1 MAKSHDTMASI
12 TKHSDVVVAIAVVC
26 VIIFMVIPI
35 PAVMLDLL
43 LAFSI
48 TSALVI
54 LMVSLYV
61 MEPLEFSVYPG
72 MLLVITLFRL
82 SLNIAST
89 RLILGD
95 AYAGKVIAAFGGF
108 VVKGNYVV
116 GFIIFLI
123 LVIINFVVITKGSG
137 RIAEV
142 AARFTLDA
150 MPGKQMS
157 IDADLNNGM
166 IDEQEAKR
174 RREKIAREAD
184 FYGAMDGAAK
194 FVRGDAIAGLIITVV
209 NIIGG
214 FIIGIWQLKM
224 SLPQALQTYTLLT
237 VGDGLVSQIPA
248 LIVSTSAGIIVSRA
262 ASESNMG
269 HDLAKQI
276 LSQPRAL
283 FIASGVLVF
292 FALMPGL
299 PMIPFLALG
308 IITFLFA
315 NLTTRARKEEKAMK
329 AAEEKAKATP
339 PQEKIADYLYLD
351 PLEIEIGYG
360 LIPIVDAK
368 QGGDLLDRITLIRRQ
383 FALEYGLV
391 IPPVRIRDNTR
402 LMPNA
407 YSINIKG
414 NEIAAG
420 ELRLGHFLVVG
431 SGMEAPALEGIPAK
445 DPAFGMPARWI
456 PSAARERAEIAGHT
470 VIEPSAVLATHFVE
484 ILRREGWRTLTREAV
499 AELIDNFK
507 KSNKTVVDELV
518 PNLLTVGAVQKV
530 LQNLLKEGI
539 PIRDFATIMET
550 LADYAS
556 ITKDTAFLTETVR
569 NALGNTIAVKFS
581 GPGGAIR
588 AITLDPDFESTL
600 SNGISKMSKEGRE
613 FTLAP
618 QHLRDLANQIRDAS
632 NEMSAKGWKPI
643 IMTAPM
649 VRPYFRK
656 IIEPAFPSIPVL
668 SFGELPPE
676 TPLESVAI
684 IGISTT
690 AVIPQASAK

>member
-1 MAKSHDTMASI
+1 MPQT
-12 TKHSDVVVAIAVVC
+12 TKLQKMTKNADVFIAVAVVFVVV
-26 VIIFMVIPI
+26 FMVIPI
-35 PAVMLDLL
+35 PAMLLDVL

-48 TSALVI
+48 TVALVI
-54 LMVSLYV
+54 LMVALYV
-61 MEPLEFSVYPG
+61 QEPLEFSVYPG
-72 MLLVITLFRL
+72 MLLVVTLFRL
-82 SLNIAST
+82 SLNVAST

-95 AYAGKVIAAFGGF
+95 AYAGRVIAAFGGF

-166 IDEQEAKR
+166 IDEKDAKH

-224 SLPQALQTYTLLT
+224 SFIQALQTYTLLT

-248 LIVSTSAGIIVSRA
+248 LIISTSAGIIVSRA

-269 HDLAKQI
+269 HDLTRQI

-283 FIASGVLVF
+283 YIASGVLIF
-292 FALMPGL
+292 FALVPGL
-299 PMIPFLALG
+299 PLLPFMSLG
-308 IITFLFA
+308 ILTGLFA
-315 NLTTRARKEEKAMK
+315 RLTSKAIKEEKVAK
-329 AAEEKAKATP
+329 EATEKAKAGP
-339 PQEKIADYLYLD
+339 PQDRIADYLYLD

-360 LIPIVDAK
+360 LIPIVDTH
-368 QGGDLLDRITLIRRQ
+368 QGGDLLERITLIRRQ

-391 IPPVRIRDNTR
+391 IPPVRIRDNTQ

-407 YSINIKG
+407 YCIKIKG
-414 NEIAAG
+414 NEVGKG
-420 ELRLGHFLVVG
+420 ELRLGYFLVVG
-431 SGMEAPALEGIPAK
+431 AGTEAPALEGIPTK
-445 DPAFGMPARWI
+445 DPTFGMPSRWI
-456 PSAARERAEIAGHT
+456 PSAARERAEIGGYS

-484 ILRREGWRTLTREAV
+484 VLRREGWRILSREAV
-499 AELIDNFK
+499 SELIDNLK
-507 KSNKTVVDELV
+507 KQNKTVVDELI

-530 LQNLLKEGI
+530 LQNLLREGI
-539 PIRDFATIMET
+539 PIRDFPTIMET
-550 LADYAS
+550 LADFAP
-556 ITKDTAFLTETVR
+556 ITKDTAFLTETAR
-569 NALGNTIAVKFS
+569 NSLGSTIAAKFK
-581 GPGGAIR
+581 GPGGVIR
-588 AITLDPDFESTL
+588 AITLDPEFESGIA
-600 SNGISKMSKEGRE
+600 NGISKMSKEGRE
-613 FTLAP
+613 FSLPPEHLKSLA
-618 QHLRDLANQIRDAS
+618 HQIQEVS
-632 NEMSAKGWKPI
+632 EEMAAKGWTPLI
-643 IMTAPM
+643 LTAPA
-649 VRPYFRK
+649 VRPYFRR
-656 IIEPAFPSIPVL
+656 IIEPAFPTMPVL

-676 TPLESVAI
+676 TPLESVAM
-684 IGISTT
+684 IGVRVH
-690 AVIPQASAK
+690 AELLQ